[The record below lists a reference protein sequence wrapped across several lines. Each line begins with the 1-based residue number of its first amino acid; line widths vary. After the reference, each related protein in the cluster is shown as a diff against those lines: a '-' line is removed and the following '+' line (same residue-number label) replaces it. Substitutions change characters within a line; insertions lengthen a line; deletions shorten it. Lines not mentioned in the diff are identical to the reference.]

1 MAQVRVECFEKQT
14 CMEVI
19 DIFALIYIRK
29 VTGKIRPLIYLLVW
43 GERSKAYCRKRKN
56 TFSV

>member
-14 CMEVI
+14 SMEVI

-29 VTGKIRPLIYLLVW
+29 VTGKIRPLIYLLV
-43 GERSKAYCRKRKN
+43 
-56 TFSV
+56 